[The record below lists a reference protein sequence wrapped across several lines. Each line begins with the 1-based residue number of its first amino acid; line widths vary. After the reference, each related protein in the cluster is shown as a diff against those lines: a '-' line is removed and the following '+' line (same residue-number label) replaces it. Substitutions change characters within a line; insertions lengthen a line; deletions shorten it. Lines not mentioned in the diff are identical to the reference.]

1 MYLFTTGETPSLE
14 QKIGRFKFPVLKGY
28 QLQMVA
34 DVKRR
39 RSSFIMYVKES
50 LSVNSSMF

>member
-1 MYLFTTGETPSLE
+1 MSSLE
-14 QKIGRFKFPVLKGY
+14 QKIGSFKFPILQVY

-39 RSSFIMYVKES
+39 RSSFKMYAKES
-50 LSVNSSMF
+50 LSVNFSMF

>member
-14 QKIGRFKFPVLKGY
+14 EKIGRFKFPVLKGY

-34 DVKRR
+34 DV